1 MFQVRAGKKERAMV
15 KVGVCL
21 SGCGVFDGSEI
32 TEAVCTLLALDRA
45 GAQVVCMAPDM
56 ELDVIDHVTQKA
68 TGEKRNVLVEAARI
82 ARGEI
87 LDVARVKAGD
97 LDALIFPGGFG
108 AAKNLCD
115 FASAGA
121 DGQIHPEVARLA
133 WEVHRAGKPLG
144 AICIAP
150 ALLALLF
157 KGRKEGVK
165 LTIGTDEGTARV
177 LESLGAKH
185 ENHPPEEI
193 CLDEENKVVTTPA
206 YMLAQGPAQV
216 WAGIERLVQA
226 VLSMAG

>member
-1 MFQVRAGKKERAMV
+1 MV

-21 SGCGVFDGSEI
+21 SGCGVFDGAEI
-32 TEAVCTLLALDRA
+32 TEAVCTLLALDKA

-56 ELDVIDHVTQKA
+56 EFDVVDHVTQKA

-87 LDVARVKAGD
+87 RNVAEVKASD

-115 FASAGA
+115 FAFAGA
-121 DGQIHPEVARLA
+121 DGSVHPDVARLA
-133 WEVHRAGKPLG
+133 WEVHQAGKPIG

-157 KGRKEGVK
+157 KGRKQGVK
-165 LTIGTDEGTARV
+165 LTIGTDEGTAKA
-177 LESLGAKH
+177 LEAAGAVH
-185 ENHPPEEI
+185 ENHSPEEI
-193 CLDEENKVVTTPA
+193 CLDKENKVVTTPA

-216 WAGIERLVQA
+216 WAGIEKLVQA
-226 VLSMAG
+226 VVSLAG

>member
-1 MFQVRAGKKERAMV
+1 MV

-68 TGEKRNVLVEAARI
+68 TGEKRNVLVESARI

-87 LDVARVKAGD
+87 KNIAEVKASD

-115 FASAGA
+115 FATAGA
-121 DGQIHPEVARLA
+121 DGKIHPEVARLA
-133 WEVHRAGKPLG
+133 WEVHQAGKPLG

-150 ALLALLF
+150 ALMALLF
-157 KGRKEGVK
+157 KGREEGVK
-165 LTIGTDEGTARV
+165 LTIGTDEGTAKV
-177 LESLGAKH
+177 LESLGARH

-193 CLDEENKVVTTPA
+193 CVDEQHKVVTTPA